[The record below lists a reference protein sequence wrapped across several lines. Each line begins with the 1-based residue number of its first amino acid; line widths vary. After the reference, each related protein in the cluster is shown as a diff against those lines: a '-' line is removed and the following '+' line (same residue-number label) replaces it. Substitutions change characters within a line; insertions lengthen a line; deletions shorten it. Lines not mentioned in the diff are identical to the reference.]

1 MAAQGGKGFPH
12 RLDSSRPASHNR
24 RRLFS
29 DLHRTGVAIP
39 CQPVGSEPKCG
50 QADVVT
56 TQETYVFWGVS
67 RGIQRPFTC
76 TCLWDAMKNRALR
89 YYMHDGPMAFRFELA
104 GTLDYEGALR
114 LDQDWR
120 TASSAIGDRKLIVDM
135 TFVTNLADEGKTLLK
150 RWHQEGAR
158 LIANSTTSR
167 VLAESVLGSPLPAS
181 TGDATVS
188 NRTWLP
194 FHASI
199 LVSTMILF
207 VLDVMA
213 SALR

>member
-1 MAAQGGKGFPH
+1 
-12 RLDSSRPASHNR
+12 
-24 RRLFS
+24 
-29 DLHRTGVAIP
+29 
-39 CQPVGSEPKCG
+39 
-50 QADVVT
+50 
-56 TQETYVFWGVS
+56 
-67 RGIQRPFTC
+67 
-76 TCLWDAMKNRALR
+76 MKNRALR

-120 TASSAIGDRKLIVDM
+120 TASSAIGDRKLIVDL
-135 TFVTNLADEGKTLLK
+135 TFVTNLAEEGKTLLR

-181 TGDATVS
+181 TGDATAL

-194 FHASI
+194 FHASF
-199 LVSTMILF
+199 LVSAAILL
-207 VLDVMA
+207 VLTVIA
-213 SALR
+213 LSAKAKSAILKPETVAKVDSGEVVVTPKAEERRSQWARQRQLSKTALSSSRH

>member
-1 MAAQGGKGFPH
+1 M
-12 RLDSSRPASHNR
+12 
-24 RRLFS
+24 
-29 DLHRTGVAIP
+29 
-39 CQPVGSEPKCG
+39 
-50 QADVVT
+50 
-56 TQETYVFWGVS
+56 FWGS
-67 RGIQRPFTC
+67 FKGYSTA
-76 TCLWDAMKNRALR
+76 LHLHYAWGAMKNRALR

-104 GTLDYEGALR
+104 GTLDYDGALR

-135 TFVTNLADEGKTLLK
+135 TFVTNLAEEGETLLR

-181 TGDATVS
+181 ASDTTVS

-194 FHASI
+194 FHASF
-199 LVSTMILF
+199 LVSAVILF
-207 VLDVMA
+207 VLDAM
-213 SALR
+213 SSLLQ